1 MTRNLISRRLREA
14 GGLFLIG
21 DGILGLL
28 WPRRYTMLWHVGP
41 QLGRAAIEELADH
54 PKIARSVY
62 AAEIALG
69 IVLLAGQC
77 SKDS

>member
-1 MTRNLISRRLREA
+1 MTRNLMSRRLREA

-21 DGILGLL
+21 DGVLGLL
-28 WPRRYTMLWHVGP
+28 WPRRYTMLWHLGP

-62 AAEIALG
+62 ATEIALG
-69 IVLLAGQC
+69 LALLAGHC
-77 SKDS
+77 SRDR

>member
-21 DGILGLL
+21 DGVLGLL
-28 WPRRYTMLWHVGP
+28 WPQRYTMLWHVGP

-69 IVLLAGQC
+69 LTLLASHC
-77 SKDS
+77 SRAR

>member
-1 MTRNLISRRLREA
+1 VEA

-21 DGILGLL
+21 DGLVALL

-54 PKIARSVY
+54 PRLARSVY
-62 AAEIALG
+62 AAEVALG
-69 IVLLAGQC
+69 IALFASQT
-77 SKDS
+77 SKHI

>member
-1 MTRNLISRRLREA
+1 MEA

-21 DGILGLL
+21 DGIRGLL

-54 PKIARSVY
+54 PRLARSVY
-62 AAEIALG
+62 AAELVLGIALF
-69 IVLLAGQC
+69 VSQT
-77 SKDS
+77 SRDN

>member
-1 MTRNLISRRLREA
+1 MISKLVGRRAVEA

-21 DGILGLL
+21 DGLVGLL

-54 PKIARSVY
+54 PRLARSVY
-62 AAEIALG
+62 AAEVALG
-69 IVLLAGQC
+69 IALFASQT
-77 SKDS
+77 SKHI

>member
-1 MTRNLISRRLREA
+1 MTSKRMGRRAMEA

-28 WPRRYTMLWHVGP
+28 RPRRYTILWHVGP

-54 PKIARSVY
+54 PRLARSLY
-62 AAEIALG
+62 AAEVALG
-69 IVLLAGQC
+69 IALFVSQA
-77 SKDS
+77 SKDF